1 MQLKISEKR
10 LGLHNEL
17 NKLKQFFIINL
28 VILTI
33 QHTFYLLKTN
43 QTKL

>member
-1 MQLKISEKR
+1 MQLKISKKR

-17 NKLKQFFIINL
+17 NKLKQFLIINL